1 MPVRETKRVSEI
13 MTDDVRVLSPND
25 SILKAACKM
34 RDQDIGSLPVVSGDK
49 PVGYVTDR
57 DLVVR
62 GLAAGLDPG
71 TSIRQIMSEEL
82 VCCFEE
88 DLVDAAAQ
96 TMAKHQVRRLPV
108 LTKDRR
114 LCGIIS
120 LGDIATRGSDDAAEE
135 ALAEISAPSIE
146 A

>member
-1 MPVRETKRVSEI
+1 MPVGETMQVSEI

-49 PVGYVTDR
+49 PIGYVTDR

-71 TSIRQIMSEEL
+71 TSVRQIMSEEL
-82 VCCFEE
+82 VCCSE
-88 DLVDAAAQ
+88 DLVDDAAE

-108 LTKDRR
+108 LTKDGR

-135 ALAEISAPSIE
+135 ALAEISEPSLE